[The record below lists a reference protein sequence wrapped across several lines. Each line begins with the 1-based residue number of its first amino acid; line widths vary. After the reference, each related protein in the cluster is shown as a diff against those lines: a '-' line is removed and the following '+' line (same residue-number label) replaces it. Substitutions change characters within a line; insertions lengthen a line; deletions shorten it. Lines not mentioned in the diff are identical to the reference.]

1 MPGELVILNEQLQI
15 EFSYYSCY
23 GEAIDIVYKYARNNE
38 NIY

>member
-1 MPGELVILNEQLQI
+1 MSGELVILN